1 MFNVLTKH
9 LCFYLD
15 GFVSVLQWCI
25 MLIISNCIW
34 NSTVHLLWQFL
45 VFLVPLVLFFFE
57 FLQQYSEGVIM
68 AQWVGRWTYVQE
80 VAGSTHGHDVAV

>member
-1 MFNVLTKH
+1 MEFN
-9 LCFYLD
+9 CAF
-15 GFVSVLQWCI
+15 I
-25 MLIISNCIW
+25 MAVFSIFS
-34 NSTVHLLWQFL
+34 SAGA
-45 VFLVPLVLFFFE
+45 VFLS